1 MRLYVVNVGVN
12 TADAS
17 KRGLRS
23 PVFPDGTFEFIPIK
37 EESRFSRAQGIP
49 SYGDLPSWT
58 GRARSLADFLP
69 DRVRGYRAHADPEF
83 ETFTYGDILSGRA
96 ANLAGVGPSDQL
108 WFLARLWDHDGTR
121 RTGAS
126 DFYFI
131 GLLEVEQNRL
141 FTAGTRPEGIPPAV
155 RERISNNAHYHR
167 LLAGDT
173 AAFRILCGKQAASWR
188 FHRALKVTPKV
199 AGVLFGGS
207 YDESDGVF
215 RQGSKTLTNKN
226 GRPRRFDRFGSIT
239 RTIQCFLD
247 SGITDQ
253 ERSARELNRMAARF
267 SGRPGRRPGAW
278 R

>member
-12 TADAS
+12 TADAGT
-17 KRGLRS
+17 RGLRS

-37 EESRFSRAQGIP
+37 EASRFSHAEGIRRY
-49 SYGDLPSWT
+49 SDLPSWT

-69 DRVRGYRAHADPEF
+69 EQVRQYRAHVDPEF
-83 ETFTYGDILSGRA
+83 ETFTYGDILSVRA
-96 ANLAGVGPSDQL
+96 ANLAGVESGDQL

-121 RTGAS
+121 WTGGS
-126 DFYFI
+126 GFYFVALI
-131 GLLEVEQNRL
+131 EVERNRC
-141 FTAGTRPEGIPPAV
+141 FAAGTRPESIPPSL
-155 RERISNNAHYHR
+155 RGRISNNAHYHR

-188 FHRALKVTPKV
+188 FLRALKVTPKV

-207 YDESDGVF
+207 YDESSGVF
-215 RQGSKTLTNKN
+215 RRGSKTLKNKN

-253 ERSARELNRMAARF
+253 ERGVRTLNRMAARF
-267 SGRPGRRPGAW
+267 GGGAG
-278 R
+278 